1 MKFSK
6 FIVCCFLFLA
16 LPYALNAQAKDAQ
29 KTPASLRGFVQGFYD
44 WYVPKALGDNAGP
57 AWDLVLRSR
66 SSDLSPQLVQAL
78 REDLTA
84 QAKAKGEIVGLDFDP
99 FLNSQDPGERY
110 EVGTITPKD
119 GGYRV
124 EIHGVWSG
132 KKHEKTDVVAVVVQ
146 KNGRWLFVNFDYPE
160 GRDLL
165 AVLKSLRESRQKPT
179 KG

>member
-99 FLNSQDPGERY
+99 FLARSHQKMGATELRSMACGPAR
-110 EVGTITPKD
+110 
-119 GGYRV
+119 
-124 EIHGVWSG
+124 SM
-132 KKHEKTDVVAVVVQ
+132 KK
-146 KNGRWLFVNFDYPE
+146 LM
-160 GRDLL
+160 
-165 AVLKSLRESRQKPT
+165 
-179 KG
+179 